1 MKTQTNSFKSV
12 TAAVVMAIAGVSALA
27 LSAALLSAPA
37 AHAQAAAKATVDA
50 AKAQGIV
57 GETATGFLA
66 FVKASSDASVK
77 AAVDE
82 INAGRRDVYA
92 QAAAKNGVSVEA
104 AGGSAFTNIIFP
116 KMPAGEFYQ
125 DASGVWKQK

>member
-1 MKTQTNSFKSV
+1 MKTQIKSFKAV
-12 TAAVVMAIAGVSALA
+12 TAAVLVALAGVSALA
-27 LSAALLSAPA
+27 LLSAPA
-37 AHAQAAAKATVDA
+37 AYAQAAAKAKVDA
-50 AKAQGIV
+50 AKSQGIV
-57 GETATGFLA
+57 GETSTGFLA
-66 FVKASSDASVK
+66 FVKASSDASIK

-116 KMPAGEFYQ
+116 KMPAGEYYQ
-125 DASGVWKQK
+125 DASGAWKQK